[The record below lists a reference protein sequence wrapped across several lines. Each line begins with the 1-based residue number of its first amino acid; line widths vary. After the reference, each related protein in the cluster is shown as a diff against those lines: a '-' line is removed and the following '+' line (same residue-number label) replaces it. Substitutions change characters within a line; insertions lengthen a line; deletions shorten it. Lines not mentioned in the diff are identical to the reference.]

1 MRSGGWLKQFEDCML
16 EVATAQD
23 LEETLSDV
31 EVSIG
36 DLVSAKDFDSMA
48 VPTFEFGESI
58 VMAED
63 IADMV

>member
-1 MRSGGWLKQFEDCML
+1 ML